1 MTLQSFIKISTSDNR
16 SLPIYQQIKEYILE
30 KIATGEWR
38 PNYKIP
44 SENEI
49 SEAINVS
56 RMTVN
61 RAFKELTE
69 EGYLFREKGAGTFVA
84 EPFQLMPFF
93 ELLPISQE
101 IAIEGDQFAAEIIKK
116 GKVLAD
122 QETLKTFFG
131 IDSQQHIQEPCF
143 YSEICYFSN
152 GQPIQYE
159 QRYVLASFAPN
170 YLKETFESICSATY
184 LQKLSPILS
193 QQHILEAIIPDA
205 DLRAILDT
213 GADEAGFKVT
223 EKLKINHKIVSYAK
237 QYYPASRYKFHSKIE

>member
-1 MTLQSFIKISTSDNR
+1 MTLQSFIKISTSDGR

-101 IAIEGDQFAAEIIKK
+101 IAIEGDQFSAEIIKMCE
-116 GKVLAD
+116 VLAD
-122 QETLKTFFG
+122 KETLKTYFG
-131 IDSQQHIQEPCF
+131 IDIQEPCF

-170 YLKETFESICSATY
+170 YLKETFESFCSATY

-193 QQHILEAIIPDA
+193 QRHILEAIIPDT
-205 DLRAILDT
+205 DLRAILDMRV
-213 GADEAGFKVT
+213 DEAGFKVT
-223 EKLKINHKIVSYAK
+223 EKLKISHKIVSYSK
-237 QYYPASRYKFHSKIE
+237 QFYPASRYKFHSKI